1 MLAYSGYVRRPG
13 VGRYGLVFVLLT
25 LGLLAK
31 PMLVTVP
38 LVLLLLDIWPFGRL
52 AGTTNRRA
60 QFQRLLIEK
69 IPLAIVAVAALVL
82 TFLAQQ
88 ESGAISA
95 LGSIP
100 PSLRLGNASV
110 SLVAYLGQM
119 LWPFHL
125 AAFYPYRETIS
136 WLTVA
141 GCLAVLSG
149 ISALV
154 VLARQKPFAPIG
166 WLWYLVTLLPVLGFV
181 QVGSHAMADRFTYV
195 PLIGVFIVIVWGG
208 SDLLERLGL
217 TPRARAA
224 IAVGVISAYTVV
236 AARQV
241 QVWRDSQTLWEHAIA
256 VTPNNYRAHANLGVV
271 LAERG
276 DTRAAI
282 AHYTESVRIHPT
294 SRRRRTTSA

>member
-1 MLAYSGYVRRPG
+1 M
-13 VGRYGLVFVLLT
+13 
-25 LGLLAK
+25 
-31 PMLVTVP
+31 
-38 LVLLLLDIWPFGRL
+38 
-52 AGTTNRRA
+52 
-60 QFQRLLIEK
+60 
-69 IPLAIVAVAALVL
+69 
-82 TFLAQQ
+82 
-88 ESGAISA
+88 
-95 LGSIP
+95 
-100 PSLRLGNASV
+100 
-110 SLVAYLGQM
+110 
-119 LWPFHL
+119 
-125 AAFYPYRETIS
+125 
-136 WLTVA
+136 A

-224 IAVGVISAYTVV
+224 IAVGVISACAVV

-282 AHYTESVRIHPT
+282 AHYTESVRIHPNQPQAQNNLGLALAAT
-294 SRRRRTTSA
+294 RSFDAAIAH